1 MPSQPTR
8 LTLGPSKA
16 EVIFYLPTPP
26 LLPPHW
32 YHNHPNAITDIIALN
47 GNHWRKIVTIMA
59 KICCRHSDLSANNG
73 AAWKPIRQSL
83 LQDVSSQSLAHRLSC
98 QIQIIPSQLS
108 HATEPLFNPKCW
120 HIVCGKETQQ
130 RLGLH
135 TIEHTQTVDVNN
147 KIQRQQT
154 CLLTP
159 YLDYRQYANAL
170 IETTRLLIAS
180 EDLPQD

>member
-1 MPSQPTR
+1 MPSQPAI
-8 LTLGPSKA
+8 LTLGPSTA

-26 LLPPHW
+26 VLPPHW
-32 YHNHPNAITDIIALN
+32 HHNQANAITDIIALN

-59 KICCRHSDLSANNG
+59 KICCRHSDLSANHG
-73 AAWKPIRQSL
+73 AAWKQIRQSL
-83 LQDVSSQSLAHRLSC
+83 LQDVSPQSLAHRLSC
-98 QIQIIPSQLS
+98 QIQIIPGQLS

-135 TIEHTQTVDVNN
+135 TIEHAQTVDPNN

-154 CLLTP
+154 RLLTP
-159 YLDYRQYANAL
+159 YLDYRQYANVL
-170 IETTRLLIAS
+170 IETTRQLIAS
-180 EDLPQD
+180 EYLSLN